1 MSGPGTLFEFLLQIL
16 RHTHQ
21 HHNLSRENRTMK
33 KLLILTATLL
43 TGGLALPA
51 AAQHRSHYQSQQTEV
66 YLSGSLPC
74 GSPIYSRRI
83 VSHAHHNNGRAY
95 YEQQARIQREREIR
109 RRLEIQREI
118 ERQRYLASLRSRG
131 RTYHY
136 QPRCR

>member
-1 MSGPGTLFEFLLQIL
+1 
-16 RHTHQ
+16 
-21 HHNLSRENRTMK
+21 MK

-43 TGGLALPA
+43 TGGFALPA
-51 AAQHRSHYQSQQTEV
+51 AAQHCNQYQTRQVEV
-66 YLSGSLPC
+66 YISGYLPC

-83 VSHAHHNNGRAY
+83 VSHAHHNHGRAY

-118 ERQRYLASLRSRG
+118 DRQRYLATLRNRG
-131 RTYHY
+131 RSYHY